1 MTLQEQVSKY
11 KIKDFAVLENWNNSQ
26 DNILCILIFDTKEI
40 GYNFISEILFK
51 NEWGFLTSTEFDKF
65 TLGIIFDD
73 NANIVLK
80 TNLPNSQYDFETWGK
95 QNKQFFITCGV
106 WLEEI
111 DRMFDTINEFLPINK
126 YRFDKKT

>member
-1 MTLQEQVSKY
+1 MTLQEQVTKY
-11 KIKDFAVLENWNNSQ
+11 KIKDFAVLENWGNSQ

-80 TNLPNSQYDFETWGK
+80 TNLPNSQYDFETWDK

-106 WLEEI
+106 WLEGI
-111 DRMFDTINEFLPINK
+111 DRMFDTIPEFLPINK